1 MSRYTAYQYHLS
13 DIRTALAGPNFGSE
27 ICFFLAFYE
36 AKMTKIDIPNP
47 KLNDPNDYQLF
58 YIQILCCF
66 ELSLTLNLVFQ
77 LLMERSQKSSLL

>member
-1 MSRYTAYQYHLS
+1 
-13 DIRTALAGPNFGSE
+13 
-27 ICFFLAFYE
+27 
-36 AKMTKIDIPNP
+36 MTKIDIPNP

-77 LLMERSQKSSLL
+77 LIMERSQKLSFFWIFFHGKWMQGQ